1 MSRAADLAYRHIR
14 GAILDGSLAPG
25 APLREEH
32 LAESSGVSRTPVRDA
47 LRRLEVEGFV
57 SRSDSQRSFV
67 ADWSFDDIEESFL
80 LRGMLEGHAAAR
92 AAARIDEAALHAL
105 AAHNEKIR
113 AAGRRNPIDVDSFLD
128 HNREFHR
135 IVLQSA
141 GSPRLTGLLGAIIEQ
156 PIVLRTARGY
166 DRDQIV
172 RSHDEHDELIL
183 AFQRRDP
190 DWARAVMTAHIRRAF
205 HTYRDAFLNS
215 SRARGRMRRLPAAA
229 DAVRRSA

>member
-1 MSRAADLAYRHIR
+1 MSKAVDLAYHHIR

-57 SRSDSQRSFV
+57 SRTDSQRSFV
-67 ADWSFDDIEESFL
+67 ADWSFDDIEEAFL

-92 AAARIDEAALHAL
+92 AATRIGEAALAAL
-105 AAHNEKIR
+105 ARHNDEIYSAGCR
-113 AAGRRNPIDVDSFLD
+113 APIDVDSFLD

-166 DRDQIV
+166 DRDQLL

-183 AFQRRDP
+183 AFRRRDAE
-190 DWARAVMTAHIRRAF
+190 WARAVMTAHIRRAF
-205 HTYRDAFLNS
+205 HTYRDAFLCS
-215 SRARGRMRRLPAAA
+215 SSARAAE
-229 DAVRRSA
+229 